1 MDGSGVV
8 EPPEPLRRAASRAP
22 ESQIVEIFNYGR
34 GRPGLIPL
42 WVGEGDLATPDF
54 ICAEADRALKA
65 GETFYTYQLG
75 IPPLREGIARYLGRH
90 FDVDVGPERVY
101 VTASGMQAIQLTM
114 QLLIEP
120 GDEVVMVTPL
130 WPNILAAV
138 GLMDGVVRSVP
149 LSLRDGRWH
158 LDLDRLFDACGP
170 HTKAL
175 FINSPANPTGWVME
189 PEDMQRVVDFAR
201 RSGLWLIADEVYARM
216 VYDGRAPRSFLSL
229 MEPDERLIVVNSFS
243 KNWAMTGWRVGWMV
257 APASLAQTVENLI
270 QYNTSGVA
278 TFVQH
283 AAHTAIDK
291 GDGFVA
297 ELVERCRVGRD
308 IVCQRL
314 GAEPRVRLARPAGAF
329 YLFFGLDGEN
339 DSRSLAMRLVDE
351 TAVGLAPGSAF
362 GPGGEGFLRLC
373 FAISTERLSEAM
385 DRLVPALR

>member
-34 GRPGLIPL
+34 ERSGLIPL
-42 WVGEGDLATPDF
+42 WVGEGDLPTPDF
-54 ICAEADRALKA
+54 ICAEADRALRA

-75 IPPLREGIARYLGRH
+75 IPPLRDGIARYLGRH
-90 FDVDVGPERVY
+90 FNVDVGSERVY

-130 WPNILAAV
+130 WPNILASV
-138 GLMDGVVRSVP
+138 GLMDGVARSVP

-158 LDLDRLFDACGP
+158 LDLDQVFDACGP

-216 VYDGRAPRSFLSL
+216 VYDGRPPRSFLSL
-229 MEPDERLIVVNSFS
+229 MEPEERLIVVNSFS
-243 KNWAMTGWRVGWMV
+243 KNWAMTGWRIGWMV
-257 APASLAQTVENLI
+257 APPSLAQTVENLV

-283 AAHTAIDK
+283 AARTAVDQ
-291 GDGFVA
+291 GDAFVA

-329 YLFFGLDGEN
+329 YLFFGLEGEN
-339 DSRSLAMRLVDE
+339 DSRSLAKRLVDE
-351 TAVGLAPGSAF
+351 AAVGLAPGSAF

-373 FAISTERLSEAM
+373 FAISTDRLSEAM
-385 DRLVPALR
+385 DRLVPAFK